1 MLSSPLTSAKLAPV
15 AWTVSAAPVPYLE
28 AVQLMEERVE
38 AIRRGSAA
46 EQVWLL
52 EHLPLYTAG
61 TSAKERDL
69 LDARFPTFKSGR
81 GGQYTY
87 HGPGQ
92 RVGYVM
98 LDLKNRK
105 PDARAFVRD
114 LEEWLIRTLARF
126 DVKGERR
133 SGRVGIWVALPTAAR
148 TRSPRSVSACEIG

>member
-1 MLSSPLTSAKLAPV
+1 MLSSPLMSGNIKPV
-15 AWTVSAAPVPYLE
+15 EWTVSSIHVPYLE
-28 AVQLMEERVE
+28 AVWLM
-38 AIRRGSAA
+38 
-46 EQVWLL
+46 

-98 LDLKNRK
+98 LDLKRRGA
-105 PDARAFVRD
+105 DIRCYVHQ
-114 LEEWLIRTLARF
+114 LEAWLIRALSTLG
-126 DVKGERR
+126 V
-133 SGRVGIWVALPTAAR
+133 
-148 TRSPRSVSACEIG
+148 